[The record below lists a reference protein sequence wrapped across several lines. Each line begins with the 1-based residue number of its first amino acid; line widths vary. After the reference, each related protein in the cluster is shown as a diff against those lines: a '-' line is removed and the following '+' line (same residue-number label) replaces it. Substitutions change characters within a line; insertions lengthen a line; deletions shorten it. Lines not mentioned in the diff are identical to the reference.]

1 MPTPQLSRSVSQRA
15 RRCGL
20 YDFIGDLKLCCGV
33 MEQLIWPSEHG
44 GLVTTVAKA
53 PVATRPA
60 AFAAQLAQWIPW
72 SMSVAR

>member
-1 MPTPQLSRSVSQRA
+1 
-15 RRCGL
+15 
-20 YDFIGDLKLCCGV
+20 